1 MGVIFSKSESS
12 QFISNCQ
19 ANLTGGLEVINDLKS
34 GSNKL
39 MQAIDGKTLSGAAYN
54 AGKGLFGELIIPTI
68 TRCGQAIEEMQQDLQ
83 RYISANQAIQAAST
97 DILDEAKLEQKI
109 RESETYRN
117 TIKATADALNSQA
130 FGILGMT
137 NPVTA
142 MLSLANQL
150 FDIQGKLN
158 SYVASLDQDIEK
170 LKQDLRLL
178 QNFVSETQ
186 GLFSGSLT
194 NFKIAMQGVTVL
206 GKLTVNSNGT
216 YSFPKGMDKSWFTKL
231 YGDKETEDLDKKR
244 RDEQIKFINDLYK
257 KNPAEAIKRIEN
269 DDKLF
274 EYIIWGLDK
283 CPEGLQDVVLGLFT
297 ARENWD
303 SLPQKYVTKLVN
315 NPKFAYYVEKLPIN
329 MQGKIYAILGDLSNK
344 GWDVLAPLGYV
355 TSALSKSSVGA
366 KMIDASKS
374 GLKIFKKLD
383 KVKAF
388 IKENKA
394 FGKVLGYTADGLSFL
409 DYAYSEY
416 SNPNSPAYGDISK
429 AIYGGINLFFWNVGP
444 IEGAQYGGPV
454 GALSGTVNT
463 VVKGVDI
470 TTPSMSIDTPFGTIN
485 IDSKNFYLGLSGSAE
500 QREENKRKWLDE
512 QYGQYGKHDS
522 VTTDKNY
529 RPGVQPESG
538 TPNFNPGTEYK
549 PNINGGGVNPN
560 QSPYSNWG
568 AK

>member
-1 MGVIFSKSESS
+1 MVTKYNVGESNQLVS
-12 QFISNCQ
+12 GLH
-19 ANLTGGLEVINDLKS
+19 ANLSNSRDVYTNLSQAMGNFFAALLGNQFQGATYDSANRYFSQVLNPLVTKGKAIVSDGEKDLK
-34 GSNKL
+34 
-39 MQAIDGKTLSGAAYN
+39 TFERE
-54 AGKGLFGELIIPTI
+54 AGKI
-68 TRCGQAIEEMQQDLQ
+68 
-83 RYISANQAIQAAST
+83 NH
-97 DILDEAKLEQKI
+97 
-109 RESETYRN
+109 
-117 TIKATADALNSQA
+117 
-130 FGILGMT
+130 
-137 NPVTA
+137 
-142 MLSLANQL
+142 
-150 FDIQGKLN
+150 
-158 SYVASLDQDIEK
+158 
-170 LKQDLRLL
+170 
-178 QNFVSETQ
+178 
-186 GLFSGSLT
+186 
-194 NFKIAMQGVTVL
+194 
-206 GKLTVNSNGT
+206 
-216 YSFPKGMDKSWFTKL
+216 
-231 YGDKETEDLDKKR
+231 YGDLDKTKLEADKQAKEAVKR
-244 RDEQIKFINDLYK
+244 SAEASLEELKRWETLKTVNPFLYNQLRLIFEGSKKQMILDIKKINEKIKALDKFETNTNALFVDSFTALEAFQKAVVELKNVKISATGQVTIPDNIFKLISDMNAVKLTAGDADSEKNSEVKVNDKKQVNETIKFINDLYK

-269 DDKLF
+269 DERLF
-274 EYIIWGLDK
+274 GYIIGGLDK
-283 CPEGLQDVVLGLFT
+283 CPKELQDVILGLFI

-303 SLPQKYVTKLVN
+303 ELPKKYVTKLVN
-315 NPKFAYYVEKLPIN
+315 NPKFAYYVNKLPIN
-329 MQGKIYAILGDLSNK
+329 SQGKVYAILEKLSKK

-366 KMIDASKS
+366 KIIDASKS

-388 IKENKA
+388 IKENEA